1 MLEGLNTFIKN
12 LRKFD
17 FAIAMNKSIEQ
28 NKDVLSDMV
37 RKQLEAGKDGND
49 TPNTIFGRSGYSPR
63 TVNIKTYNGTG
74 LGKVTDRVTN
84 YMTGDFYSSLVATF
98 EGQVFELDSDVPY
111 FGDIRLYSKDALLE
125 VSESNRRDFAEAYT
139 LPGVAQQL
147 KTKTGLIITTKS

>member
-1 MLEGLNTFIKN
+1 MLDGLNTFIKN

-28 NKDVLSDMV
+28 NKDVLTDMV

-49 TPNTIFGRSGYSPR
+49 TPNTIFGRNGYSPR

-74 LGKVTDRVTN
+74 LGKVVDRVTN
-84 YMTGDFYSSLVATF
+84 YMTGDFYASLVPVF
-98 EGQVFELDSDVPY
+98 EAQVFEFDSDVSY
-111 FGDIRLYSKDALLE
+111 FGDIRLYSKDTLLE
-125 VSESNRRDFAEAYT
+125 VSERNRKEFAEEYT

-147 KTKTGLIITTKS
+147 KAKTGLIITTKS